1 MTYYEVLGLN
11 KDSTQEDIDRSYKKK
26 ALEHHPDRNPGDAD
40 ANAKFLKIQEA
51 YDVLKDPRKRNEYDN
66 RLNGGGF
73 NPFGDFNF
81 DIFDHDNLDLRI
93 SISFSLEDTIFGNQK
108 TIKIQKKHPCNI
120 CDGMGATNFS
130 MCPMC
135 QGAGSMMTAP
145 TPFFNFRTMCP
156 RCVGKGRLPNNKCN
170 NCYGDRYISGEEE
183 EISYTIPK
191 GLMDGM
197 SLMLRGQG
205 NIGKNG
211 RVGNLVLDC
220 RIEQNLEYKID
231 GLNLLTNLKIKYSTL
246 LFGGKIDIT
255 TPEKETFEIDVPATT
270 DCLAKFT
277 IKNKG
282 MFDIKNLNKRGDII
296 VSVVVDIPK
305 NLKEDEELKKTFEKY
320 GI

>member
-1 MTYYEVLGLN
+1 MTYYELLGLA
-11 KDSTQEDIDRSYKKK
+11 KECSQEEIDHSYRKK
-26 ALEHHPDRNPGDAD
+26 ALEHHPDRNPGDD
-40 ANAKFLKIQEA
+40 NAASKFLKIQEA
-51 YDVLKDPRKRNEYDN
+51 YDTLKDPRKRQDYDV

-73 NPFGDFNF
+73 NPFGDFSF
-81 DIFDHDNLDLRI
+81 DIFDHDNLDLRVSVPFTI
-93 SISFSLEDTIFGNQK
+93 EDTIFGNQK
-108 TIKIQKKHPCNI
+108 TIKIQKKNPCNI
-120 CDGMGATNFS
+120 CDGIGSTNFS

-156 RCVGKGRLPNNKCN
+156 RCSGRGKLPHNKCS
-170 NCYGDRYISGEEE
+170 NCYGDRYVTTPEEE
-183 EISYTIPK
+183 FSYTIPK

-211 RVGNLVLDC
+211 RVGNLILDC
-220 RIEQNLEYKID
+220 RIEQNSDFKID
-231 GLNLLTNLKIKYSTL
+231 GLNLLTNLKIKYSTFL
-246 LFGGKIDIT
+246 LGGKIEIT
-255 TPEKETFEIDVPATT
+255 TPEKETFEIDIPATT
-270 DCLAKFT
+270 ECLAKFT

-282 MFDIKNLNKRGDII
+282 MFDIKNLNKRGDIV

-305 NLKEDEELKKTFEKY
+305 KLKVDEDLKNLFLKH